1 VTAQE
6 RRWVPAAEQR
16 RRPRSLPALLRRRR
30 GPRNAPEP
38 PLEPPPGRIVHVRGR
53 GEFFLRDT
61 GGDGPALLLL
71 HGWMVSADLNW
82 ITVYDV
88 LAGAG
93 YRVLALDHRG
103 HGRGLRSPERFRLT
117 ACAEDAAAVVRH
129 EGAER
134 VVAVG
139 YSMGGPIGALLAR
152 AHPDLVA
159 GLVLC
164 ATAPDWQEPYMK
176 RGWRLMAVLR
186 LELGLFPNAAWRAGL
201 RALGLPDEAGTTW
214 AAAELSRGSARDI
227 AEAGRE
233 LGRYD
238 GRPWLRSLRP
248 PRAVI
253 VTADDTLVPP
263 RKQRELAALLGV
275 SPREVPGTHV
285 AVNTHTEPFVAA
297 LLQALAEVV
306 PPVTLDPG

>member
-1 VTAQE
+1 VTALAP
-6 RRWVPAAEQR
+6 RSAAPGPARA
-16 RRPRSLPALLRRRR
+16 RPRSLPALLRRRR

-38 PLEPPPGRIVHVRGR
+38 PLEPPPGRIVHVPGR
-53 GEFFLRDT
+53 GEFFLRDS

-82 ITVYDV
+82 ITVYDA
-88 LAGAG
+88 LASAG

-117 ACAEDAAAVVRH
+117 GCADDAAAVVRH
-129 EGAER
+129 AGLER

-139 YSMGGPIGALLAR
+139 YSMGGPIAALLAG
-152 AHPDLVA
+152 AHADLVA
-159 GLVLC
+159 GLVFC

-176 RGWRLMAVLR
+176 RGWRLMALLR
-186 LELGLFPNAAWRAGL
+186 LELGLFPNAAWRGGL

-238 GRPWLRSLRP
+238 GRQWLAGLGP

-253 VTADDTLVPP
+253 VTAEDNLVPP

-275 SPREVPGTHV
+275 APREVPGTHV
-285 AVNTHTEPFVAA
+285 AIMTHTEPFVAA
-297 LLQALAEVV
+297 LLDALADVG
-306 PPVTLDPG
+306 PPVTLGAE

>member
-1 VTAQE
+1 VTAPAPARPPV
-6 RRWVPAAEQR
+6 RRG
-16 RRPRSLPALLRRRR
+16 RPRSLPALLRRRR
-30 GPRNAPEP
+30 APRHVPEP
-38 PLEPPPGRIVHVRGR
+38 PVDPPPGRIVHVPGR
-53 GEFFLRDT
+53 GEFFLRDS

-82 ITVYDV
+82 ITAYDT

-93 YRVLALDHRG
+93 YRVLAVDHRG
-103 HGRGLRSPERFRLT
+103 HGRGLRTPEPFRLT
-117 ACAEDAAAVVRH
+117 QCADDAAAILRH
-129 EGAER
+129 EGIEQA
-134 VVAVG
+134 VAVG
-139 YSMGGPIGALLAR
+139 YSMGGPIACLLGR
-152 AHPDLVA
+152 DHPDLVA

-164 ATAPDWQEPYMK
+164 ATAPDWQEPFMK
-176 RGWRLMAVLR
+176 RGWRLMGLLR

-201 RALGLPDEAGTTW
+201 RALGLPDESGTTW

-238 GRPWLRSLRP
+238 GRSFLRSLRA

-253 VTADDTLVPP
+253 VPVEDNLVPP

-275 SPREVPGTHV
+275 TPREVPGTHV
-285 AVNTHTEPFVAA
+285 AITTHTEPFLTA
-297 LLQALAEVV
+297 LLEALAEVRA
-306 PPVTLDPG
+306 PATLHAG